1 LGEAI
6 VPPALLAAIDAAE
19 SRSWKGKFHAFNP
32 IDQAIQLFGRQ
43 KCSDIAFV
51 IDARE
56 GCGG

>member
-1 LGEAI
+1 MDGQYPASLWGLGNAG
-6 VPPALLAAIDAAE
+6 LKG
-19 SRSWKGKFHAFNP
+19 WKDKFHAFNP